1 MPDIKELKKKH
12 DLPKVD
18 ESLTTQDYKKDLRKS
33 DTKIKKLKLL
43 AEKVFQENQISKHLV
58 KELLK
63 ENEKIKLSKEIF
75 KKKLLELEREN
86 EALLRSIE
94 EAKKS
99 ESNKFILLYFLV
111 IYITTV
117 LLLTSLIAS
126 LYNKIRYG
134 SSRQTI

>member
-1 MPDIKELKKKH
+1 M
-12 DLPKVD
+12 
-18 ESLTTQDYKKDLRKS
+18 
-33 DTKIKKLKLL
+33 
-43 AEKVFQENQISKHLV
+43 
-58 KELLK
+58 LK

-75 KKKLLELEREN
+75 KKKLLELERQN
-86 EALLRSIE
+86 ERLLRSIE

-126 LYNKIRYG
+126 LYNKIRYA